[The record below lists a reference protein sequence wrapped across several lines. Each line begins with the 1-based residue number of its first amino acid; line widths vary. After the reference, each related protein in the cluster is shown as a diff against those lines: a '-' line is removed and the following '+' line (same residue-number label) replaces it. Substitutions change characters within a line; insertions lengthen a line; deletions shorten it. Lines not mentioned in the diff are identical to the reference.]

1 MLFSETGLPKKLSE
15 YLEEICSDEELK
27 DAFYCSDVEIL
38 GPESIKELMED
49 ELLQIWS
56 ILEPKQ
62 DII

>member
-49 ELLQIWS
+49 
-56 ILEPKQ
+56 
-62 DII
+62 